1 MNKIQKLLLGLAASA
16 VISPVF
22 AEGDNQYYVTVGGGL
37 VMQGKSESVKTP
49 GVTSGDTTTQ
59 GEVTFKKPD
68 TSGQILVGVGYYLV
82 ENFRLEA
89 VFVKPFVGDSKIS
102 STMERTE
109 VATGKMKGEINSL
122 QLRGY
127 FDVADISDLGKA
139 YFGVGLGWAQVKPKI
154 SLSSIAK
161 VASGQT
167 PAGPSESTSVPG
179 KKTNNLAWLVGVGA
193 SFDIADGVKLGVEY
207 NYQGFGTGK
216 FKEEAVPANA
226 TPDDKAAAA
235 KAKQPSFKGTG
246 GETDTRNESDWC
258 QPQGAASADLDPR

>member
-37 VMQGKSESVKTP
+37 VMQGKSESAKSSVKT
-49 GVTSGDTTTQ
+49 SDTETAQ
-59 GEVTFKKPD
+59 VEGTFKKPD

-89 VFVKPFVGDSKIS
+89 VFVKPFVGDSKLS
-102 STMERTE
+102 MTKAGKEY
-109 VATGKMKGEINSL
+109 ATGKLKGEINSL

-139 YFGVGLGWAQVKPKI
+139 YFGVGLGWAQVKPK
-154 SLSSIAK
+154 LSMSTIGTDAE
-161 VASGQT
+161 ASKT
-167 PAGPSESTSVPG
+167 ASTSG

-193 SFDIADGVKLGVEY
+193 SFDVADGVKLGVEY

-216 FKEEAVPANA
+216 FKEEA
-226 TPDDKAAAA
+226 AA
-235 KAKQPSFKGTG
+235 KADANQPSFKGKFDG
-246 GETDTRNESDWC
+246 HALLAKLQFNI
-258 QPQGAASADLDPR
+258 

>member
-37 VMQGKSESVKTP
+37 VMQGKSESVKSSLP
-49 GVTSGDTTTQ
+49 GSGENEKATQ
-59 GEVTFKKPD
+59 SEATFKKPD

-102 STMERTE
+102 STIDGKEHS
-109 VATGKMKGEINSL
+109 TGKMKGEINSL

-161 VASGQT
+161 VSSSSENS
-167 PAGPSESTSVPG
+167 PAVPSESTSISG

-226 TPDDKAAAA
+226 KEDEKNAAA
-235 KAKQPSFKGTG
+235 KAKQPSFKGNFDG
-246 GETDTRNESDWC
+246 HALIAKLQFNI
-258 QPQGAASADLDPR
+258 